1 MPAGPLGQIAAAQ
14 YASDEE
20 RWEQVRSKAGIG
32 LAEMR
37 LLVAA
42 KFLLASERA
51 DPAVDVAVLELLAY
65 APASVGIPILP
76 ERLNDASAGTRATA
90 FASLQTAALPFS
102 EETFEYDPGGT
113 PEERAAA
120 TARWRQWW
128 ARQHASS
135 LRSDVPKMLAEL
147 DSPHLLRRRA
157 ADWSLRLLSKGDAGY
172 VAEDSVDRRKAADA
186 RWRAWWEQ
194 TSQQLR

>member
-20 RWEQVRSKAGIG
+20 RCEQVQSKAGIG

-65 APASVGIPILP
+65 APASVGIAILL
-76 ERLNDASAGTRATA
+76 ERLIDASTGTRCRDR
-90 FASLQTAALPFS
+90 ALAPVVGA
-102 EETFEYDPGGT
+102 P
-113 PEERAAA
+113 
-120 TARWRQWW
+120 AR
-128 ARQHASS
+128 
-135 LRSDVPKMLAEL
+135 LLPAE
-147 DSPHLLRRRA
+147 RRA
-157 ADWSLRLLSKGDAGY
+157 EDA
-172 VAEDSVDRRKAADA
+172 S
-186 RWRAWWEQ
+186 
-194 TSQQLR
+194 